1 MENLDEGIFTSLIRC
16 RGVGKSKVIPVKSTK
31 PINKSLWL
39 TCSIALSKLYLGL
52 PVKVGTVVCSN
63 ILNLGVDIV
72 CTKNIE
78 K

>member
-1 MENLDEGIFTSLIRC
+1 MENLDEEIFTSLIR
-16 RGVGKSKVIPVKSTK
+16 GKGTGKSKVVPVKSTK
-31 PINKSLWL
+31 PINKTLWL
-39 TCSIALSKLYLGL
+39 MCSIALSKLYLGL